1 MKVPPARLIT
11 IEVTKIGAFSIPIP
25 MPIPVDSIR
34 DKKKKMK
41 KTAFFDLVLCCPNWT
56 PNEMHATA

>member
-1 MKVPPARLIT
+1 MPM
-11 IEVTKIGAFSIPIP
+11 P

-41 KTAFFDLVLCCPNWT
+41 NTAFFDLVWCCPNVT
-56 PNEMHATA
+56 PREMHATA

>member
-41 KTAFFDLVLCCPNWT
+41 KTAFFDLVLCCPN
-56 PNEMHATA
+56 